1 VIVVSD
7 TSAIVNLAA
16 VGQLD
21 VLHQLYGT
29 VLIPPA
35 VQSEIA
41 AGGPNA
47 PGAATTSMAW
57 IQTVPVANRS
67 LVASLAGQLDIG
79 EAEAVALALETRAD
93 LLLVDERR
101 GRAAAT
107 NLGVKVI
114 GLLGVL
120 LEARQKGFV
129 PRLKPV
135 LDDLVSK
142 AGFWMSRALYD
153 STLRAGGE

>member
-29 VLIPPA
+29 VIIPPA

-41 AGGPNA
+41 TGGPNA

-57 IQTVPVANRS
+57 IQTVPVTNRS
-67 LVASLAGQLDIG
+67 LVAELAGQLDLG

-93 LLLVDERR
+93 LLLPQESGARRGQIAPADERE
-101 GRAAAT
+101 RAPTSPPRKASRLPT
-107 NLGVKVI
+107 NS
-114 GLLGVL
+114 
-120 LEARQKGFV
+120 
-129 PRLKPV
+129 PR
-135 LDDLVSK
+135 
-142 AGFWMSRALYD
+142 SR
-153 STLRAGGE
+153 TL